1 MKNKKRFHQLAS
13 LVLGVYIMSVVSGCN
28 EHHVKSGSGRVSDP
42 IEELGIEGK
51 YEVKFLPLNTS
62 LAGISNAKAKIHIV
76 ADHISVVL
84 DMQDSPSMTLHSQ
97 FIYTSSVCPS
107 DIHDVNKDG
116 FIDPQEAAKV
126 LGPILIPLD
135 SDLSSQMDGITEFPS
150 SDSLGRYHYVQEGL
164 LSHLI
169 ADLQSPDLNPK
180 DELGKLNHGQQ
191 LKLEGKVI
199 VIQGVPEDLYVP
211 GSISSI
217 GTNSD
222 RVTLPI
228 ACGKISR
235 VLLEESETSES
246 EEDIWMK

>member
-1 MKNKKRFHQLAS
+1 MKNKKRYHQLAS

-51 YEVKFLPLNTS
+51 YEVKFLPINTS

-76 ADHISVVL
+76 ADHISVEL
-84 DMQDSPSMTLHSQ
+84 EMQDSPPMAIHSQ

-116 FIDPQEAAKV
+116 FIDHQEAAKV

-135 SDLSSQMDGITEFPS
+135 SDLSSQMEGITQFPF
-150 SDSLGRYHYVQEGL
+150 SDSMGKYHYAQEGL
-164 LSHLI
+164 LSYLI
-169 ADLQSPDLNPK
+169 ADLQSPDSNPR
-180 DELGKLNHGQQ
+180 DELGKLNHGEK
-191 LKLEGKVI
+191 LKLEGKVLI
-199 VIQGVPEDLYVP
+199 IQGVPEDVYVP

-222 RVTLPI
+222 RATLPI

-235 VLLEESETSES
+235 VFLEESETSES
-246 EEDIWMK
+246 EEDM

>member
-1 MKNKKRFHQLAS
+1 MKNKKRYHQLAS
-13 LVLGVYIMSVVSGCN
+13 LILGVYIMSVVSGCN
-28 EHHVKSGSGRVSDP
+28 EHHVKSGGGRVLDP

-76 ADHISVVL
+76 ADHISVGL
-84 DMQDSPSMTLHSQ
+84 DMQDSPPMTLHSQ

-126 LGPILIPLD
+126 LGSILIPLD
-135 SDLSSQMDGITEFPS
+135 SDLSSQMDGITQFPS
-150 SDSLGRYHYVQEGL
+150 SDSMGKYHYAQEGL
-164 LSHLI
+164 LSLLI
-169 ADLQSPDLNPK
+169 ADLQSPDMNPR
-180 DELGKLNHGQQ
+180 DELGKLNSGQK
-191 LKLEGKVI
+191 LKLEGKVL
-199 VIQGVPEDLYVP
+199 VIQGVPEDVYVP
-211 GSISSI
+211 GSVSSI

-222 RVTLPI
+222 RASLPI

-235 VLLEESETSES
+235 VLFEESETSES
-246 EEDIWMK
+246 EEDM